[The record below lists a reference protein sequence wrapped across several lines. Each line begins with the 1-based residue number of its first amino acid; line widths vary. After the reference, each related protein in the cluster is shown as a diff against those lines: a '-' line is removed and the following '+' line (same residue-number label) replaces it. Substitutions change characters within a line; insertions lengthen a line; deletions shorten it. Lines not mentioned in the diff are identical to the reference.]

1 MLVSAVTNARFGR
14 YETTDNVF
22 LRNNHRIKAFY
33 KLPLQKIYTR
43 NPIMILSIICAL
55 TQNHAIGLKG
65 GLLYYLPADLKHF
78 KQLTTGHTILM
89 GRKTFESLPKGALP
103 NRRNLVVT
111 HQQDYSAPGIEVF
124 HSIVEALQAC
134 KDDEEVFV
142 IGGES
147 IYEATL
153 PLAQR
158 LCLTHIEAMPEEADT
173 FFPPYDMME
182 WKEEWREHH
191 EPDEKNKL
199 AYDFVNYIRK

>member
-1 MLVSAVTNARFGR
+1 
-14 YETTDNVF
+14 
-22 LRNNHRIKAFY
+22 
-33 KLPLQKIYTR
+33 
-43 NPIMILSIICAL
+43 MILSIICAL

-124 HSIVEALQAC
+124 HSIEEALHSC
-134 KDDEEVFV
+134 KDDEEVFA

-158 LCLTHIEAMPEEADT
+158 LCLTHIEAIPEEADT
-173 FFPPYDMME
+173 FFPPYDKME

-191 EPDEKNKL
+191 KPDEKNKL